1 MLDVRLDDDTLDTPC
16 KHEFSKDADDHDSE
30 LEPSHDP
37 SDDGFTFTAVLV
49 GGLNMWRDVVKHLCG
64 IKFPVFVAVLG
75 SVLLVA
81 FSALPG
87 DICITQNVGK
97 VISTICLISES
108 NWVMAL
114 HLSVLGTVLGSV
126 CSRSIMRGLQHP
138 IALIMTAR
146 LLPVRAR
153 AYASGSSRS
162 GAIGAAAAVPSPVT
176 IGYVTDVEGD
186 LGFWQRYCAISE
198 VIDDSGGLDE
208 LRLRPGCHF
217 VFGGD
222 SVDKS
227 SGDLRF
233 LRSLLALRQRDPDR
247 VHLVLGNRDINKMRL
262 LAELD
267 GSRDNWL
274 AASEHPGVY
283 WRAGGGPEGGP
294 STPATYLA
302 ALTGSRALDTV
313 ANRLRYMLADNM
325 GSPRAFEFRRQELAA
340 LGVNAA
346 AVAVGGDA
354 PSARTAAATAGATAG
369 TVGGGGG
376 GAAASVGHTG
386 VGTGAIVSDE
396 AVLQSYLDS
405 LHKPEGTNAPECTRV
420 HLSART

>member
-138 IALIMTAR
+138 IALNMTAR

-162 GAIGAAAAVPSPVT
+162 GAIGAAAAAPSPVT

-233 LRSLLALRQRDPDR
+233 LRSLLALRRRHPDR

-262 LAELD
+262 CWPSSTMRAATTGSSPPSTRASTGARAAD
-267 GSRDNWL
+267 RMADRPRQPHTWRPSRD
-274 AASEHPGVY
+274 
-283 WRAGGGPEGGP
+283 RAQWIQ
-294 STPATYLA
+294 
-302 ALTGSRALDTV
+302 SRIVCGTCSPTTWARRAHLNFV
-313 ANRLRYMLADNM
+313 GRS
-325 GSPRAFEFRRQELAA
+325 SPR
-340 LGVNAA
+340 
-346 AVAVGGDA
+346 
-354 PSARTAAATAGATAG
+354 
-369 TVGGGGG
+369 
-376 GAAASVGHTG
+376 SV
-386 VGTGAIVSDE
+386 
-396 AVLQSYLDS
+396 
-405 LHKPEGTNAPECTRV
+405 
-420 HLSART
+420 